1 MCLLNEFSNAGVSV
15 QLRRF
20 IQMENFKVVIF
31 IMAILIALSAI
42 ADKSKLPY
50 PILLVFT
57 GLVIGF
63 VPALPNLAMDP
74 EIVFLI
80 FLPPLLYDAA
90 SKTSWHEFKTSI
102 RPISA
107 LAVSLVFFTTTAVAV
122 SAHYLIPGFTWPLSF
137 VLGAIVSPPDAVA
150 ATSITKGLGLNKKV
164 ITILEGESLLND
176 ASALIAYRYAVAAVS
191 TGTFV
196 LWQAGLQFLLVAG
209 GGILTGIAT
218 GYLFIFA
225 HKKIT
230 NNPIIETS
238 LTLLSPFVT
247 YLLAEHFKLSGVL
260 AVVSSG
266 LIMSWRSP
274 EIFSF
279 HARMR
284 TRVVWDT
291 LIYLLNGFI
300 FILIGLQLP
309 DILKDLGNYPVL
321 ELLGNGLLI
330 SLATIVVRIVWVFA
344 GAYWGKIFRRKN
356 KDGNE
361 LNKVETS
368 AQWKNILIV
377 AWTGTRGIISLATAL
392 ALPLMLDDGSAFPR
406 RHSIIFLAF
415 VVIFVTLVVQGLS
428 LPLLIRIL
436 DVKKQP
442 NEDNEENELRLYL
455 AANTLHFI
463 DHEFPFHLENKIR
476 DPLKKKYET
485 QINNLT
491 KEIRANKQRQNTDAV
506 ADPQPVSP
514 ALNAQIEISKFQRE
528 LLIKLHKEGT
538 FSDTALKQAELERDV
553 DDLKLDLQL
562 PKEEPL

>member
-1 MCLLNEFSNAGVSV
+1 
-15 QLRRF
+15 
-20 IQMENFKVVIF
+20 
-31 IMAILIALSAI
+31 MAILIALSAV

-50 PILLVFT
+50 PIMLVFA

-74 EIVFLI
+74 DIVFLI

-107 LAVSLVFFTTTAVAV
+107 LAVSLVFFTTTVVAV

-150 ATSITKGLGLNKKV
+150 ATSITRGLGLNKKV

-176 ASALIAYRYAVAAVS
+176 ASALIAYRYAIAAVS

-196 LWQAGLQFLLVAG
+196 FWQAGLQFLLIAG
-209 GGILTGIAT
+209 GGIATGIAT
-218 GYLFIFA
+218 GYLFVFA

-230 NNPIIETS
+230 NNPIVETS

-247 YLLAEHFKLSGVL
+247 YLAAEHFHVSGIL
-260 AVVSSG
+260 AVVSAG

-274 EIFSF
+274 EIFAY
-279 HARMR
+279 HARMN
-284 TRVVWDT
+284 TKYVWDT

-321 ELLGNGLLI
+321 QLLGSGLLI
-330 SLATIVVRIVWVFA
+330 SLATILVRIVWVLG
-344 GAYWGKIFRRKN
+344 GAYAAKAFRSKGA
-356 KDGNE
+356 GNAMTDE
-361 LNKVETS
+361 ENT

-392 ALPLMLDDGSAFPR
+392 ALPLLLDDGSAFPK

-428 LPLLIRIL
+428 LPLLVRL
-436 DVKKQP
+436 LNVKTQA
-442 NEDNEENELRLYL
+442 NEDNEEKELRLYL
-455 AANTLHFI
+455 ATSTLHFI
-463 DHEFPFHLENKIR
+463 DHEFPVHIDNNIKGQ
-476 DPLKKKYET
+476 LKKKYET
-485 QINNLT
+485 LINYLT
-491 KEIRANKQRQNTDAV
+491 KEIRANKKRQDADILSTSL
-506 ADPQPVSP
+506 AVSP
-514 ALNAQIEISKFQRE
+514 MLNAQIEISKFQRD
-528 LLIKLHKEGT
+528 LIIKLHKEGT
-538 FSDTALKQAELERDV
+538 FSDAALKQAELERDV
-553 DDLKLDLQL
+553 DDLKLDMRL
-562 PKEEPL
+562 PKEEL